1 MINGELMLF
10 RWVLM
15 IGVFGENVEDVME
28 VSKVVLVEEK
38 EEADWLPPLS
48 LV

>member
-1 MINGELMLF
+1 
-10 RWVLM
+10 M